1 MFESCPR
8 NIESKF
14 SETCFL
20 LFDELSYVFCIT
32 VIIVSKKGARARVL
46 LFLIYDSVNYF
57 TRTLRPLTMLI
68 PF

>member
-20 LFDELSYVFCIT
+20 LFDELPYVFCIT
-32 VIIVSKKGARARVL
+32 VIIVSKKR
-46 LFLIYDSVNYF
+46 S
-57 TRTLRPLTMLI
+57 TRTRT
-68 PF
+68 PFSNI

>member
-20 LFDELSYVFCIT
+20 LFDEVSYVFCILF
-32 VIIVSKKGARARVL
+32 IIVSKKGARARVL
-46 LFLIYDSVNYF
+46 LFSNI
-57 TRTLRPLTMLI
+57 
-68 PF
+68 